1 MENPQ
6 LQNLIYNL
14 TEIQN
19 ICNKLSQIE
28 NKKQSDTDLVK
39 VLKQTYTLSKE
50 ETASILSTV
59 YGKTKDKNKSKDD
72 VVGLKR
78 KLEAFCE
85 IAEVICYDESGKL
98 LVYKK
103 IKDKA
108 TAKKSITNDKLKSVV
123 V

>member
-19 ICNKLSQIE
+19 ICNRLSEIE
-28 NKKQSDTDLVK
+28 NKKQSDSDLVK

-59 YGKTKDKNKSKDD
+59 YGKTKEKKSKDD
-72 VVGLKR
+72 TSVLKR

-98 LVYKK
+98 LAYKK

-108 TAKKSITNDKLKSVV
+108 TAKKSIANDKLKSAVV
-123 V
+123 